1 LPINFKLMKK
11 LLLVFFCVIF
21 FGATAVAQTV
31 KHTTLADSMKI
42 TLAANP
48 LFPLRTSHQIFHFSS
63 FLPALGYFTHHQVK
77 DMGYAAAVKKTA
89 HPAVIK
95 PPVNSLSVVKG
106 FGVGNVPGVPALP
119 GAATVLPPS
128 LLASPTAALSKNLS
142 LPGLT
147 TTLPGKSIL
156 SNLGMPP
163 LAPVPNLTTSG
174 AALPASPTA
183 IVTAPVNSI
192 MGGASGVKNSIQQDF
207 NTDISNNPII
217 QNGNNLV
224 KNASLSS
231 ITSGVT
237 NPSGN
242 SKLAATQFLAL
253 NNSLNQNFKN
263 MQHPALGF
271 GLTLENDFQYEPMLV
286 LGNNVEKFEN
296 VVGVQGNMTLFGV
309 PLSLNLSN
317 NKATFNSQTPF
328 SSNLFKVGFSPQSL
342 SGLMQNQLQQYA
354 GLKNSVFHGFDFTE
368 YVHQTL
374 SEQVHS
380 LDNSTSSLK
389 NTALSGY
396 LSDPDKL
403 QQLIQLDD
411 AKLKEKMEALA
422 AQKQGGSSL
431 PAADSTALAAKN
443 KATADSLATVITGI
457 KSQLSQNGVDP
468 NKVMLEENYLSGKTS
483 STYNSSEAAAA
494 LSDKNSQGG
503 LQSLFNNIKAL
514 QIGAFGSQLPGATD
528 SQGKLLSGGNLTIK
542 ADDIPLTFGFGKVND
557 INSLKDANYTN
568 SVYSYTQDVTYIG
581 AQLHQSAF
589 GNVKVS
595 LVSSFS
601 GQSNNTQYSDPVLPG
616 NSVAFTLTKDVK
628 MGNLGNLD
636 INVSKSS
643 TLFESNYELGSEAI
657 LAQKAG
663 ENTNLNNNLFQSLSI
678 GFNHS
683 MNIQPLNAYE
693 NVYFTYSGLGY
704 QNPSNNGYTGNT
716 IKGGGDL
723 KKKLLRNKLTLD
735 FRTDI
740 DITPMS
746 YTLDDKWKNYQVQLD
761 SRYQVNNHFNLSLKY
776 LGSGTGEEVGGVS
789 SSVYSSQKLELDA
802 NDSYKIGRFYSTSAL
817 SVGNQVLSDSYVS
830 QSQSSLLNVNY
841 VQTVIFKTSSLT
853 GTVFYNKELAN
864 YQLIGDMLTSDISY
878 QYSLFKK
885 FQLSS
890 GLTYLSNA
898 SIAKQVGVKQSL
910 QLLSV
915 KSYELS
921 ASVDLNKNLIT
932 PQYADLYAQCRAEL
946 SFKYHF
952 KVN

>member
-1 LPINFKLMKK
+1 MKK
-11 LLLVFFCVIF
+11 LLLVFLCIF
-21 FGATAVAQTV
+21 LGVTTAVAQAV
-31 KHTTLADSMKI
+31 KHPASVDSIKI
-42 TLAANP
+42 TLSSQP
-48 LFPLRTSHQIFHFSS
+48 LFPLRTGHQVYHFSS
-63 FLPALGYFTHHQVK
+63 FLPALGYFTSHRPK
-77 DMGYAAAVKKTA
+77 DTSYIAKQKIKAPISAAKSRVST
-89 HPAVIK
+89 PAT
-95 PPVNSLSVVKG
+95 VKG
-106 FGVGNVPGVPALP
+106 FSAANDLGLPALP
-119 GAATVLPPS
+119 AAGNVLPSTLLSHPTASLPLS
-128 LLASPTAALSKNLS
+128 LLPSGLTNNLS
-142 LPGLT
+142 TKTSTNTFNLP
-147 TTLPGKSIL
+147 
-156 SNLGMPP
+156 
-163 LAPVPNLTTSG
+163 
-174 AALPASPTA
+174 ALPAAANLTGTLPTLPSNPVSGNA
-183 IVTAPVNSI
+183 APVTTVTAGV
-192 MGGASGVKNSIQQDF
+192 SGVKNSVQQTLNSTITGNPAIQSGASL
-207 NTDISNNPII
+207 I
-217 QNGNNLV
+217 
-224 KNASLSS
+224 KNASLNN
-231 ITSGVT
+231 VT
-237 NPSGN
+237 NGISNPLSN
-242 SKLAATQFLAL
+242 SKLASTQFLAL

-263 MQHPALGF
+263 MQHPNLGL
-271 GLTLENDFQYEPMLV
+271 GLTLENDFQYQPMLV

-296 VVGVQGNMTLFGV
+296 VVGVQGNITLFGV

-342 SGLMQNQLQQYA
+342 SGLMQNPLQQYA

-374 SEQVHS
+374 NEQVHS
-380 LDNSTSSLK
+380 LDNSTSGLK

-422 AQKQGGSSL
+422 AQKNGSGGLS
-431 PAADSTALAAKN
+431 AGDSTALAAKN
-443 KATADSLATVITGI
+443 KATADSLAKVITGI

-483 STYNSSEAAAA
+483 STFNSSEAAGA

-503 LQSLFNNIKAL
+503 LQSFFNNVKAF

-542 ADDIPLTFGFGKVND
+542 ADDVPLTFGFGKVND
-557 INSLKDANYTN
+557 INSLKDASYTS
-568 SVYSYTQDVTYIG
+568 SVYTYTQDVTYIG
-581 AQLHQSAF
+581 AQLHQSVL
-589 GNVKVS
+589 GNVNVS

-616 NSVAFTLTKDVK
+616 NSVAFTLTKNVK
-628 MGNLGNLD
+628 MGSLGNLD

-643 TLFESNYELGSEAI
+643 TLFENNYELGSEAI

-663 ENTNLNNNLFQSLSI
+663 ENTSLNNNLFQSLSV

-683 MNIQPLNAYE
+683 MNIQPLNASE

-746 YTLDDKWKNYQVQLD
+746 YTLNDKWKNYQVQLD

-776 LGSGTGEEVGGVS
+776 LGSGTGEDLGGVS
-789 SSVYSSQKLELDA
+789 TSVYSSQKLELDA
-802 NDSYKIGRFYSTSAL
+802 NDSYKLGRFYSTSAL
-817 SVGNQVLSDSYVS
+817 SVGDQVLSDSYIS

-878 QYSLFKK
+878 QYTLFKK

-890 GLTYLSNA
+890 GVTYLNNV
-898 SIAKQVGVKQSL
+898 SIAKQIGVKQSL

-921 ASVDLNKNLIT
+921 ASVDLNKNLMT
-932 PQYADLYAQCRAEL
+932 PEYADLYAQCRAEL